1 MPLVITDASILIG
14 LEQIGHLHLLP
25 GLFDEVVA
33 PPAVVAEFG
42 HRPDWLREVS
52 VADRTLVTAHR
63 AHLLDEGEAEAIALA
78 REHPGATLLMDE
90 RRGRRYAEA
99 LGIPIVGTA
108 GLLVRAKQR
117 GLIAEV
123 RPLLDD
129 LRAVGFWLSDPLY
142 ALVLALAGEA

>member
-1 MPLVITDASILIG
+1 M
-14 LEQIGHLHLLP
+14 
-25 GLFDEVVA
+25 
-33 PPAVVAEFG
+33 
-42 HRPDWLREVS
+42 
-52 VADRTLVTAHR
+52 TAHR
-63 AHLLDEGEAEAIALA
+63 AHLLDEAEAIALA